1 MRTTLRVLLGGSAKA
16 AGQLVGK
23 LGGKVLEYLF
33 VIELPFL
40 KGAQQLDAPAYSLVQ
55 ADD

>member
-1 MRTTLRVLLGGSAKA
+1 MLSFLSGGSAKA

-40 KGAQQLDAPAYSLVQ
+40 KGAQHLDAPIYSLIQ
-55 ADD
+55 AED

>member
-1 MRTTLRVLLGGSAKA
+1 MT
-16 AGQLVGK
+16 K
-23 LGGKVLEYLF
+23 LGGKVLEYIF

-40 KGAQQLDAPAYSLVQ
+40 KGSQHLDAPIYSLVQ